1 MDAPGNAKPP
11 PLPPSANGKFLVF
24 GMRKLSLRE
33 TLLALFLFPHIVLL
47 ADRQQPIVKRAALLV
62 ALVILVCCGVLG
74 VGRSSV
80 AVDQAMEPVEWL
92 GFQMGELRRTDDGSL
107 AWNRAPDAPQTL
119 HHDGYRIDFP
129 PPDAKFSFDD
139 LVKTLDKEDGAGLWI
154 SPREIRFWTISTGR
168 MSWPI
173 FSAASDRESLN
184 WKERFPPGSVL
195 PGDQFST
202 VARKWLRPKMPIFV
216 GIGYLVVVLSIY
228 LIFLAMFT
236 VLPILLRRSRDP
248 QEGKVTLC
256 VNLHCS
262 VVPMIVTTVYHLAAP
277 RWLDFPTLFVLA
289 FLGYLIWAYSRVRRF
304 LAGNG

>member
-1 MDAPGNAKPP
+1 VDAPGNPKPP

-24 GMRKLSLRE
+24 GMKPLSLGE

-47 ADRQQPIVKRAALLV
+47 ADRQHPIVRRAALLA
-62 ALVILVCCGVLG
+62 ALVILACCGALG
-74 VGRSSV
+74 IGRSPV
-80 AVDQAMEPVEWL
+80 ALNQAMEPVEWL
-92 GFQMGELRRTDDGSL
+92 GYQMGELRRTDDGSL
-107 AWNRAPDAPQTL
+107 AWDRKPDAPPIL
-119 HHDGYRIDFP
+119 RHDGYRIDFLP
-129 PPDAKFSFDD
+129 ADVTFSFDAF
-139 LVKTLDKEDGAGLWI
+139 VKTLDEEDGAGLWI
-154 SPREIRFWTISTGR
+154 SPREIRFWTVSTGR

-173 FSAASDRESLN
+173 FSAASDQEALN

-195 PGDQFST
+195 PGNQFST
-202 VARKWLRPKMPIFV
+202 AARKWLRPKMPVVV
-216 GIGYLVVVLSIY
+216 GIGYLVLVGSIY
-228 LIFLAMFT
+228 LAFLAMFT
-236 VLPILLRRSRDP
+236 ILPILLRRSRDP

-277 RWLDFPTLFVLA
+277 RLLDFATLFVLA